1 VGIELILASI
11 LLGAGWG
18 LTYALA
24 PIVLTGLVKPDER
37 VRYFAILSVAIMAGF
52 GLSPVLASFMEKAG
66 FSIRDAFY
74 LTAALCA
81 LAGMLFIGQSGMVS
95 RYAVEAARQA
105 RSKLTLQSSMQ
116 ILCSRARLPII
127 MVCIGASIF
136 AGMNNFQTVFADAR
150 GLDYAGYFLAYTLT
164 VVFFRAV
171 LARFSGGAR
180 PYITIALLQYVM
192 MGSVLLF
199 IFSGSNVPL
208 YLVVAFLFGIGYGV
222 SYPIL
227 AAMAAQDAATDLL
240 PQTLLLFALSYF
252 IGIFGF
258 PLIAGWMIVELGSNA
273 LLILLAGLAFIEA
286 TMAFVRGRQPKDAA
300 DAALAS

>member
-1 VGIELILASI
+1 
-11 LLGAGWG
+11 
-18 LTYALA
+18 
-24 PIVLTGLVKPDER
+24 
-37 VRYFAILSVAIMAGF
+37 
-52 GLSPVLASFMEKAG
+52 
-66 FSIRDAFY
+66 
-74 LTAALCA
+74 
-81 LAGMLFIGQSGMVS
+81 MLFIGQSGMVS